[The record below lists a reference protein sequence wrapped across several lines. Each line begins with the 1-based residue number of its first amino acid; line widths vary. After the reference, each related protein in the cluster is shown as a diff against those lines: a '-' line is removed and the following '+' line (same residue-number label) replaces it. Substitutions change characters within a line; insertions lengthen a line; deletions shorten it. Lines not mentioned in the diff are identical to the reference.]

1 MEVTVCDLHFNLSIT
16 PIQKQS
22 TKNDKQKTNKRTNL

>member
-16 PIQKQS
+16 PIQKQQ
-22 TKNDKQKTNKRTNL
+22 TKNDKQKTNKRASI